1 MLEKEDSVVFTQRIS
16 ALLERID
23 VVFPKSDPPEP
34 EAIAIGVSPDCLE
47 LVDDFAGVQWWMA
60 DPELVFDNFAQM
72 AFMTPV
78 AFHYYLPAYLKHALN
93 DFDPFNPVMEFT
105 LYTLGSSQNRKRK
118 RLFTEAQREVINE
131 FLSIVRDHPDMEIH
145 HPDAIQGLEHWS
157 NENT

>member
-78 AFHYYLPAYLKHALN
+78 AFHYYLPAYLKCSLN
-93 DFDPFNPVMEFT
+93 DFDPFNPILEFT
-105 LYTLGSSQNRKRK
+105 LYALIPLSRSYDRKEP
-118 RLFTEAQREVINE
+118 FNEAQREVLIE
-131 FLSIVRDHPDMEIH
+131 FLGIIRDHPDMEFRH
-145 HPDAIQGLEHWS
+145 ADAIRGLEYWS
-157 NENT
+157 